1 MQIRRERRPGGG
13 HRYVLSEPANRVGA
27 EYHNF
32 WRRGYIY
39 YAAGKLT
46 DAYALPEL
54 WVAYRRLLAE
64 RTLRGRT
71 GDHLFPML
79 YRATDYYNAM
89 ELEKLWQPVR
99 GNNLDRERTAMT
111 NMSQAMELCL
121 KAVRAHAEYRVGGT
135 FMFEDGHDIGRVFDS
150 LPQQLQDSIV
160 DESRVFAREYGA
172 FRSAV
177 EADVRRLDKTPRT
190 EWNWEEVGLRLEGTA
205 YTAILGMNDP
215 WSGTEEWFGE
225 AMNELRGLAYHR
237 YSPDEGADPYPVVH
251 INAGLMPGRFLYEHL
266 FPVPSPGRG
275 STVARLTSTEIGVLG
290 SFGDP
295 SPGEFFPRG

>member
-1 MQIRRERRPGGG
+1 MSCRSQRIASLPSTILLAARIRLLRC
-13 HRYVLSEPANRVGA
+13 S
-27 EYHNF
+27 
-32 WRRGYIY
+32 
-39 YAAGKLT
+39 KLT

-54 WVAYRRLLAE
+54 WVAYRRRLAE

-71 GDHLFPML
+71 GDHLFPLL
-79 YRATDYYNAM
+79 YRATDYYDSM

-99 GNNLDRERTAMT
+99 GNDLDRERVAMT

-225 AMNELRGLAYHR
+225 AMNELRDLAYRR

-266 FPVPSPGRG
+266 FPVPSSWCTEKLFNFPPEFDLKSG
-275 STVARLTSTEIGVLG
+275 SSLAFHTANTTC
-290 SFGDP
+290 
-295 SPGEFFPRG
+295 